1 MRLCVRTGVRRGG
14 CLHAVAGI
22 GENCVGKIK
31 KFISA
36 EIIFYFCVYIPRYM
50 AVVVVW
56 EDRSSGNKMVT
67 GRSARILN
75 ETGIK
80 AQESGIV
87 TAAAKYCWQQTI
99 KMFGLILAAFNIC

>member
-1 MRLCVRTGVRRGG
+1 MVVR
-14 CLHAVAGI
+14 
-22 GENCVGKIK
+22 
-31 KFISA
+31 
-36 EIIFYFCVYIPRYM
+36 
-50 AVVVVW
+50 

-87 TAAAKYCWQQTI
+87 TAAAKYCLQQTI
-99 KMFGLILAAFNIC
+99 KMLGLILAAFNIC